1 MPEMVGSTGATVGP
15 WTGLIAAI
23 GRPHGA
29 PVRVAES
36 AATDRDLAWQ
46 TTVGQIVFLE
56 SVVRKPT

>member
-1 MPEMVGSTGATVGP
+1 MPEMVGSTGATVDS

-23 GRPHGA
+23 GRPNWA
-29 PVRVAES
+29 PVRAAETAS
-36 AATDRDLAWQ
+36 TDRDLAWQ